1 MNAPASLEGGVA
13 VPLLRDASA
22 QGEFALRRDAFTD
35 PALFELEL
43 AHIFEGTWL
52 YVCHESQIPN
62 PGDYFTTHMGRQP
75 VVLVRGQDRQ
85 VRGFINACAH
95 RGAVL
100 CRTRKGTA
108 KFFTCPYHGWVYDTA
123 GKNVEVKDRATGG
136 YPPAFEQQSHDLTAL
151 PRVASY
157 RGFVFA
163 SLNQD
168 VPSIE
173 EHLAAATSFVD
184 LLAEQSPQGLEV
196 LPGISSY
203 RYRGNW
209 KLQCENG
216 LDGYHVDSVHR
227 VYMDMVARRAR
238 MGNDKVQAITTPDLT
253 RLMSGHYSL
262 GNGHIVSWTDVPVP
276 DTRPL
281 AFQRDALEARVGPER
296 LHWMLGRIRNM
307 LLYPN
312 VFLMDQTSTQI
323 RVIRPLAVDLTE
335 VTVYCIAPIGESAAA
350 RERRIRQYEDFLGG
364 SGMATPDDLAEFE
377 ACQRGYYGAPG
388 GQPLVQ
394 GYDRGLGR
402 EPVPLNP
409 DAKAIGCAPAAHTL
423 AWLDETH
430 LHHQFRRWRELL
442 GSAAS

>member
-1 MNAPASLEGGVA
+1 MKIEPRSR
-13 VPLLRDASA
+13 PLLIDQAREGYFAMDRDIY
-22 QGEFALRRDAFTD
+22 LD

-43 AHIFEGTWL
+43 KYIFEGTWL
-52 YVCHESQIPN
+52 YVCHESQVPN
-62 PGDYFTTHMGRQP
+62 PGDFFTTTMGRQP
-75 VVLVRGQDRQ
+75 VVFIRGQDRA

-100 CRTRKGTA
+100 CRTRKGNA
-108 KFFTCPYHGWVYDTA
+108 KFLSCPYHGWVYDSA
-123 GKNVEVKDRATGG
+123 GKNVEVKDRASGG
-136 YPPAFEQQSHDLTAL
+136 YPPAFEAQSHDLT
-151 PRVASY
+151 PIPKVGVY

-163 SLNQD
+163 SLNPAD
-168 VPSIE
+168 VALE
-173 EHLAAATSFVD
+173 DHLAAAKPFVD
-184 LLAEQSPQGLEV
+184 LLADQSPDGLEV

-238 MGNDKVQAITTPDLT
+238 MGHDKVQAITTPDLT
-253 RLMSGHYSL
+253 RLQSGHYSL
-262 GNGHIVSWTDVPVP
+262 GNGHIVSWTDVPAP
-276 DTRPL
+276 QSRPL
-281 AFQRDALEARVGPER
+281 AFQREALEARVGPER
-296 LHWMLGRIRNM
+296 VHWMLGRIRNM

-323 RVIRPLAVDLTE
+323 RVIRPIAVDLTE
-335 VTVYCIAPIGESAAA
+335 VTVYCIAPVGESAPA
-350 RERRIRQYEDFLGG
+350 RERRVRQYEDFLGG

-377 ACQRGYYGAPG
+377 ACHRGYHGAPG
-388 GQPLVQ
+388 GVALVQ

-402 EPVPLNP
+402 APVPLNP
-409 DAKAIGCAPAAHTL
+409 DAAAIGCKPVAHTL

-442 GSAAS
+442 GRNPA